1 MSRIYLLDDHQ
12 MLRDG
17 LVGLLEAAGHT
28 VVGQASDVSVAL
40 NDVLALR
47 PDVLLLDLSLGEASG
62 MVMLSELQLRQADVR
77 TVMLTMSSQVRDVK
91 TALRLGAL
99 GYVLKGASSNELL
112 RVIDA
117 VASGAQYLGSEI
129 WEMMQANPPEDEV
142 DPFAA
147 LSARE
152 RQIIELVVNGQSSA
166 TIAGRLHLSPKT
178 VETYR
183 SRLMTKLGVHD
194 VTSLV
199 RLAVRHGLID
209 ATP

>member
-17 LVGLLEAAGHT
+17 LVGLLEAAGHS
-28 VVGQASDVSVAL
+28 VVGQASDVSQAL
-40 NDVLALR
+40 SDVLALR

-62 MVMLSELQLRQADVR
+62 MVMLSELQVRQAPVR
-77 TVMLTMSSQVRDVK
+77 TIMLTMSSQVRDVK

-112 RVIDA
+112 RAIDA
-117 VASGAQYLGSEI
+117 VASGGQYLGSEI

-142 DPFAA
+142 DPFSA
-147 LSARE
+147 LSVRE

-166 TIAGRLHLSPKT
+166 AIAGQLHLSPKT

-209 ATP
+209 AAP